1 MQVHVS
7 LSNPEVLV
15 SPTLADTAKILS
27 KLWRN
32 MVESTKLFIRWMDG
46 TCIET
51 PEQKLGRDDEEPLVF
66 SFYNDIQMNPLV
78 IKAILGLDN
87 PIRSAINSI
96 RQYAAVGYTMDN
108 ANRVQAS
115 SRIWQR

>member
-1 MQVHVS
+1 MQIHIS

-15 SPTLADTAKILS
+15 SPTIADTAKILS

-32 MVESTKLFIRWMDG
+32 MVESTKLFVRWMDG
-46 TCIET
+46 TCMEA
-51 PEQKLGRDDEEPLVF
+51 PEQHMGGEDEDPFVF

-87 PIRSAINSI
+87 PIRQAINSI
-96 RQYAAVGYTMDN
+96 KQCVLY
-108 ANRVQAS
+108 S
-115 SRIWQR
+115 